1 MKFDEKIDE
10 DFQIKIKQ
18 KLNEIYPNTDLSDL
32 FIRLSKENEKVIVI
46 NSQNFS
52 MKDLKTEDIKKFEKD
67 LNIKYI
73 ATTLINNQ
81 IQTRYL
87 IKEDI

>member
-52 MKDLKTEDIKKFEKD
+52 MKDLKTEDIKVSK
-67 LNIKYI
+67 
-73 ATTLINNQ
+73 
-81 IQTRYL
+81 
-87 IKEDI
+87 KE